1 MPAHET
7 FSRWID
13 DTIRLREQRKQ
24 TEQTERLRRLRAFN
38 AFIDEQVPLYET
50 HRDKFYKTRIAGF
63 VEKHPYLNNVGIL
76 DVIGKTCHET
86 YHSKLL
92 EHAWACTSEGRTRL
106 ARFIGS
112 LPDIPDRE
120 RLLTGIARDR
130 YEIETEHVCRR
141 WSKDAFHDKRID
153 LLIRGNGWQIV
164 IENKIYSEVA
174 TVKRHTQLD
183 NYRRY
188 IEKTMPGDYDR
199 TLFILLSHRDN
210 SVYCGDCWH
219 YADYPYVF
227 NSLIAAPTDPIIEN
241 YLATLFRLL
250 SPGWETPDSQQGRM
264 LFSLKRFYRR
274 NILKLQYYE

>member
-1 MPAHET
+1 MPTHET

-24 TEQTERLRRLRAFN
+24 TEQAERHRRLRAFN
-38 AFIDEQVPLYET
+38 AFIDELIPLYET
-50 HRDKFYKTRIAGF
+50 HRDEFYKTRIAGF

-76 DVIGKTCHET
+76 DIIGKACHET

-92 EHAWACTSEGRTRL
+92 EHAWACTPEGRTRL

-120 RLLTGIARDR
+120 RFLTGITRDR

-164 IENKIYSEVA
+164 IENKIRSKVA
-174 TVKRHTQLD
+174 TIKRHTQLD

-188 IEKTMPGDYDR
+188 VEKTMPDDYDR

-210 SVYCGDCWH
+210 SAYCGDCWR
-219 YADYPYVF
+219 YADYPHVF

-241 YLATLFRLL
+241 YLATLRH
-250 SPGWETPDSQQGRM
+250 M
-264 LFSLKRFYRR
+264 L
-274 NILKLQYYE
+274 

>member
-1 MPAHET
+1 MPVHET
-7 FSRWID
+7 FSQWID

-24 TEQTERLRRLRAFN
+24 TEQTERHRRLRAFN
-38 AFIDEQVPLYET
+38 AFIDELVPLYET
-50 HRDKFYKTRIAGF
+50 HRDEFYKTRIAGF

-76 DVIGKTCHET
+76 DVIGQACHET

-92 EHAWACTSEGRTRL
+92 EHAWACTPEGRTRL

-120 RLLTGIARDR
+120 RFLTGIARDR

-164 IENKIYSEVA
+164 IENKIRSEVA
-174 TVKRHTQLD
+174 TIKRHTQLD

-188 IEKTMPGDYDR
+188 VEKTMPDDYDR

-210 SVYCGDCWH
+210 SAYCGDCWR
-219 YADYPYVF
+219 YADYPHVF

-264 LFSLKRFYRR
+264 LSSLKRFYRK
-274 NILKLQYYE
+274 NILKLQSYE